1 MSEMTR
7 MKLRRRIGGRLTR
20 DDLLIQSSVGMGWGR
35 QDLDISSEL
44 LEISQIQDQRDAALM
59 YEAQRNRVRTRVPP
73 DKLVRGN

>member
-1 MSEMTR
+1 MTR